1 MKDFR
6 QLCGGRLRRGFTLVE
21 LLVVIAIIGIL
32 IALLLPA
39 VQAAREAARR
49 SQCTN
54 NCHQWGLAMQNYL
67 SALRAFPAG
76 TLRGPQ
82 ATVSST
88 GANGPNG
95 IYRRQTFVVSLWP
108 QLEEQELYDMYNFSY
123 SFYAPINQPAVMVQV
138 PLYFCPSNR
147 TGFWKGDVYT
157 RSRGN
162 YVLNW
167 GQGSYW
173 QTEANYKASPFGP
186 NRFTSPR
193 QITDGLA
200 NTMFLSEVVQCLND
214 TDFDFRGDFINDD
227 LSCAQYMTFNTPNA
241 GIDSTICV
249 NPNNPSACV
258 LGGTTYVSARSQ
270 HPGGV
275 MVLMGDASV
284 HFIADTIDITTWQA
298 LGTMAG
304 GEIID
309 ISNAGL

>member
-1 MKDFR
+1 MIMEFR
-6 QLCGGRLRRGFTLVE
+6 KQRGAGVSSPRRGFTLVE

-54 NCHQWGLAMQNYL
+54 NLRQWGLAMQNYV

-76 TLRGPQ
+76 TLRGPS

-95 IYRRQTFVVSLWP
+95 IYRRQTFVISLWP
-108 QLEEQELYDMYNFSY
+108 QLEEQELYNMFNFSY
-123 SFYAPINQPAVMVQV
+123 SFYAPINQPAVIVQV

-162 YVLNW
+162 YVVNW
-167 GQGSYW
+167 GNGSYW
-173 QTEANYKASPFGP
+173 QTN
-186 NRFTSPR
+186 PR
-193 QITDGLA
+193 TITDGLA
-200 NTMFLSEVVQCLND
+200 NTMFMAEVIQANTD

-227 LSCAQYMTFNTPNA
+227 LSCAQYSTINTPNA

-249 NPNNPSACV
+249 DPNSPGPCS
-258 LGGTTYVSARSQ
+258 LGATTYVSARSQ
-270 HPGGV
+270 HAGGV
-275 MVLMGDASV
+275 NVVMGDASV
-284 HFIADTIDITTWQA
+284 HFIADTIAIQTWQA
-298 LGTMAG
+298 LGSMNG

-309 ISNAGL
+309 INNADL